1 MREKFLPS
9 VEPHFA
15 GHESF
20 PLRPNWLP
28 KAVALVRSHPSAL
41 MSEEET
47 MIKLGVGK
55 NMARSVRH
63 WSETTSILERWDGGH
78 RISSIGQAIFHNNGD
93 PFLEQKDTLWLI
105 HYLVVSKGS
114 KNGLWYYL
122 FNIYSNDYLIRKD
135 FVQMVKSWATEHSRK
150 TPSEKTIERD
160 FNCCMS
166 MYARQSHQTGARLIG
181 DLIASPLRELRLIS
195 GPHENSSYHLRR
207 ITGKE
212 FSADLFAYAL
222 LDFWEGQESNETL
235 SVDQILHGEGGPGH
249 IFRMSEDALDYYLGM
264 FEVITKKAYVFDKTA
279 GMQQVLKVSEKY
291 FDKRVFLKDLYR
303 RRRGI
308 VAK

>member
-1 MREKFLPS
+1 MREKFLRS

-28 KAVALVRSHPSAL
+28 KVVALVRSHPSAL

-55 NMARSVRH
+55 NMARSIRH
-63 WSETTSILERWDGGH
+63 WGETTSILERWNGGH
-78 RISSIGQAIFHNNGD
+78 RISSIGQAIFHDKAD
-93 PFLEQKDTLWLI
+93 PFLERKDTLWLI
-105 HYLVVSKGS
+105 HYLMVSKGT

-122 FNIYSNDYLIRKD
+122 FNIYSNDYLIRQD
-135 FVQMVKSWATEHSRK
+135 FAQMVKSWATEHSRK

-166 MYARQSHQTGARLIG
+166 MYARRSQQAEARSIS

-207 ITGKE
+207 LTGKE
-212 FSADLFAYAL
+212 FSAELFAYAL
-222 LDFWEGQESNETL
+222 IDFWEGQESIETL
-235 SVDQILHGEGGPGH
+235 SVDQILHSEGGPGQ

-264 FEVITKKAYVFDKTA
+264 FEVITNKAYMFDKTA
-279 GMQQVLKVSEKY
+279 GMQQVLKVSEED
-291 FDKRVFLKDLYR
+291 FDKGVFLNALYR
-303 RRRGI
+303 QRQGL